1 MKAYKDN
8 SIDICSLYYKEV
20 GHFPPLT
27 ADKEKEIRHSVVNG
41 TMTAQKGRELLING
55 NLRLVVT
62 VAKRYSDKG
71 MPLEDLIQAGNMG
84 LIEAANAFDWSRD
97 AYFSSYATHY
107 IKKEIFLCL
116 RHANAVVLPD
126 KEYALYKKYEQ
137 YVNKYGIPQNEEAI
151 TRCAEFLGISI
162 EKLGKLVDGEICTP
176 ICDGLTYTDD
186 DGIKKQVDLP
196 DTSYNEDT
204 ICDNC
209 DSMSFVENTTK
220 ELSRREKNLLFLYYG
235 ISCPQMNYE
244 QIGKKYRKN
253 KQWAHR
259 EVQKVLGKLK
269 TLPSLQ
275 AFGQRKA
282 V

>member
-27 ADKEKEIRHSVVNG
+27 ADKEKEIRHSVMNG
-41 TMTAQKGRELLING
+41 IMTVQKGRELLING

-116 RHANAVVLPD
+116 RHA
-126 KEYALYKKYEQ
+126 KQLY
-137 YVNKYGIPQNEEAI
+137 
-151 TRCAEFLGISI
+151 FL
-162 EKLGKLVDGEICTP
+162 
-176 ICDGLTYTDD
+176 
-186 DGIKKQVDLP
+186 IKNMLFIKN
-196 DTSYNEDT
+196 TSNT
-204 ICDNC
+204 ST
-209 DSMSFVENTTK
+209 SM
-220 ELSRREKNLLFLYYG
+220 
-235 ISCPQMNYE
+235 
-244 QIGKKYRKN
+244 
-253 KQWAHR
+253 A
-259 EVQKVLGKLK
+259 
-269 TLPSLQ
+269 
-275 AFGQRKA
+275 
-282 V
+282 